1 MIEKEILT
9 EVAELLT
16 KSLKQQLTIPRIS
29 TAYGGVG
36 IPGAPKRGVSPP
48 YASGSLYREIE
59 VNVVENTQDGF
70 YELQMAMPLQG
81 QFIND
86 GRRPG
91 RYPPLAPIDKW
102 VRQKQQLSGSIRD
115 AKGRFIPRKSLVFL
129 IRRSIAQK
137 GYGGNNFITKAY
149 EAVAPQILDLYGEA
163 VAGYVLFLIEDFLDK
178 IGLDYT
184 KNNND

>member
-16 KSLKQQLTIPRIS
+16 RSLKQQLTIPRIS

-48 YASGSLYREIE
+48 YASGTLSREIQ

-70 YELQMAMPLQG
+70 YELQMTMPLQG

-91 RYPPLAPIDKW
+91 RYPPIAPIDRW
-102 VRQKQQLSGSIRD
+102 VLQKQQLRGSIRD
-115 AKGRFIPRKSLVFL
+115 AKGKFIPRKSLVFL
-129 IRRSIAQK
+129 IRRSIGK
-137 GYGGNNFITKAY
+137 LGYGGNNFITKAY
-149 EAVAPQILDLYGEA
+149 EAVAPEILDLYGEA
-163 VAGYVLFLIEDFLDK
+163 VAGYVSFMIDNFLDK
-178 IGLDYT
+178 LGLDYT
-184 KNNND
+184 TNNND